1 MTLSQT
7 FTAFTPEVWSPRIN
21 YFFRAK
27 LAAAPFFDDY
37 SSDVADGGDTVHIPN
52 VTQAFTP
59 SAIATTN
66 GTVSSTN
73 LSDTN
78 TNLSVSSWY
87 GVAYDLTDF
96 QFAQIAKSYNIKNAY
111 AQAMGY
117 ALAQKFD
124 TDLLG
129 QGSNITAVVG
139 DSATSLLSTT
149 IEKAFG
155 ILESNSIPKEECVL
169 FLHPKAY
176 WGEVMAIQKY
186 YDASQ
191 FGKPSVP
198 QGAHDMLY
206 GVPVVITSQVP
217 AGTAGTEGASGHRNL
232 LVHRSALVYALGRLP
247 GAVQGGVRI
256 QEKPSEDLKVRFIG
270 DIIYGVGYLNANAG
284 VRILSKT

>member
-1 MTLSQT
+1 MVLSQT

-21 YFFRAK
+21 FFFRAR

-37 SSDVADGGDTVHIPN
+37 SSDVANGGDTVHIPA
-52 VTQAFTP
+52 VTAGFTV
-59 SAIATTN
+59 SNISTTN
-66 GTVSSTN
+66 GAVTSTN
-73 LSDTN
+73 ISDTN
-78 TNLSVSSWY
+78 TNLSVDTWK

-96 QFAQIAKSYNIKNAY
+96 QMAQIQKSYNIKNAY

-117 ALAQKFD
+117 QLAQTFD
-124 TDLLG
+124 TAILAKGASVTAGVGNSGTDLL
-129 QGSNITAVVG
+129 
-139 DSATSLLSTT
+139 ATS

-176 WGEVMAIQKY
+176 WNELMSIQKY

-217 AGTAGTEGASGHRNL
+217 TGTAGTEGGHRNL
-232 LVHRSALVYALGRLP
+232 LVHKSAIVFALGRLP

-270 DIIYGVGYLNANAG
+270 DIIYGVGILNAAAG
-284 VRILSKT
+284 VRIISNN

>member
-37 SSDVADGGDTVHIPN
+37 SADVADGGDTIHIPN
-52 VTQAFTP
+52 VTDAFSPT
-59 SAIATTN
+59 AIPTTS
-66 GTVSSTN
+66 GVVTSTN

-78 TNLSVSSWY
+78 SNLSVSNWF
-87 GVAYDLTDF
+87 GVAYDLSDF
-96 QFAQIAKSYNIKNAY
+96 QYAQIAKSYNIKNSY

-117 ALAQKFD
+117 SLARK
-124 TDLLG
+124 L
-129 QGSNITAVVG
+129 
-139 DSATSLLSTT
+139 DSAILANGSSITSSVGSSATNLLSTS

-155 ILESNSIPKEECVL
+155 ILTSRSVPKEECVM

-176 WGEVMAIQKY
+176 WGELMAIQKY

-191 FGKPSVP
+191 FGKPSLPTGV
-198 QGAHDMLY
+198 HDMLY

-217 AGTAGTEGASGHRNL
+217 VGTAGTEGDDGHRNL
-232 LVHRSALVYALGRLP
+232 LIHRSAIVYALGKLP
-247 GAVQGGVRI
+247 GATQNGVRI

-270 DIIYGVGYLNANAG
+270 DIAYGTLVLNANAG